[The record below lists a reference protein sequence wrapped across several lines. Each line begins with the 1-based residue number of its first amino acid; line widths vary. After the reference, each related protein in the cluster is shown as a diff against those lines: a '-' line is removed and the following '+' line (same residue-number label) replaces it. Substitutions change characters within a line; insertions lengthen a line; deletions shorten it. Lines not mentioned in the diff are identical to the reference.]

1 MIRKIINKLPKMC
14 NSIEIDEE
22 IQLELWVTT
31 LGLSVVTPQYFWC
44 PGDLREIVA
53 KLTFSH

>member
-1 MIRKIINKLPKMC
+1 MC